1 MLLFKKYFR
10 SNKVCQENSKCAI
23 CLENTNISFECKI
36 CNEGKYCDKC
46 FKNHFNSKYGK
57 YCPCCKSENNWYNNI
72 YCDKI
77 TINVIEIKDDPV
89 KENNKFL
96 NKICN
101 KLNLARVCI
110 LMSCRLFLVIFI
122 FTILS
127 LFIGMMFNPYDPN
140 SQDYMLYSILIGGI
154 ISLLLCC
161 CVTRCCKINICAIY
175 ICQ

>member
-1 MLLFKKYFR
+1 MLLLKTFFR
-10 SNKVCQENSKCAI
+10 SNKVYQGTSKCAI
-23 CLENTNISFECKI
+23 CLENTKISFECKI
-36 CNEGKYCDKC
+36 CNEGKYCNKC

-57 YCPCCKSENNWYNNI
+57 YCPCCKSESNWYNNI

-77 TINVIEIKDDPV
+77 SINVIEIKDDPV
-89 KENNKFL
+89 INKE

-101 KLNLARVCI
+101 KLELGKVCI
-110 LMSCRLFLVIFI
+110 LVSCRLFLVIFI

-127 LFIGMMFNPYDPN
+127 LFIGMMFNPSEPN

-161 CVTRCCKINICAIY
+161 CITKCCKINIFTLY